1 MPQKPVVTRSL
12 VSLPG
17 GDPLYLEPFW
27 MKHAASSAV
36 LVAGWHRMSYR
47 FSDGSVISQEL
58 EKHIRKVHAIAGN
71 AVTDGRYIV
80 VGAGSTHLLGAAV
93 YALSTGNSSSPAK
106 VVASTPYYP
115 LYKQQVD
122 YFRAVDFEFEG
133 DASLLNNTSDTTSR
147 IIEFVTSPNNPDCQ
161 LRKAVLNGPSV
172 RTIHDH
178 AYYWPHY
185 SAIPAPADEDLMIF
199 TISKLTG
206 HAGTRFGWAL
216 VKDEAV
222 YQRMLEYIS
231 MSELVTS
238 KDTQLRALQ
247 LLKVVLEGDARQIFD
262 FAFHRMRDRW
272 EKLSK
277 TLSTSKRFSLQVIAP
292 QYCTFY
298 QKVRGPSP
306 AYAWLKCE
314 REEDGDCA
322 VVLRSANIIGREGTM
337 FNTGS
342 RYVRLSLLKRDDDFN
357 FLLNMIKKL
366 VSEEYRAENMGRLQS
381 IIG

>member
-1 MPQKPVVTRSL
+1 
-12 VSLPG
+12 
-17 GDPLYLEPFW
+17 
-27 MKHAASSAV
+27 
-36 LVAGWHRMSYR
+36 
-47 FSDGSVISQEL
+47 
-58 EKHIRKVHAIAGN
+58 
-71 AVTDGRYIV
+71 
-80 VGAGSTHLLGAAV
+80 
-93 YALSTGNSSSPAK
+93 
-106 VVASTPYYP
+106 

-314 REEDGDCA
+314 REEDGDCT